1 PDRAAAEADYLRRVD
16 IYIGGVRAQ
25 VITAVP
31 GQAET
36 YQAKAADADAFLAA
50 ADPDPTDFPW
60 VAAEARATGV
70 TPQQAATAIVAQRDA
85 WAVLGAAVEEV
96 RMRAKTEI
104 RAATSA
110 RAMQAAYEAMQAAVT
125 DLLPDL

>member
-1 PDRAAAEADYLRRVD
+1 WRGGHPLRPARPLRPAPVLPAALAGPGAKRRGALMAVQITSRHYPDRAAAEADYLRRVD

-70 TPQQAATAIVAQRDA
+70 T
-85 WAVLGAAVEEV
+85 
-96 RMRAKTEI
+96 
-104 RAATSA
+104 
-110 RAMQAAYEAMQAAVT
+110 
-125 DLLPDL
+125 